1 MQAKSTRF
9 LAITGIILG
18 VVAIISV
25 LAGAWLTPQIKTA
38 AAASDTP
45 TPIAQSQDAN
55 KPAQITVRGTG
66 TITAKPDTIK
76 MTVGVAQQDTTVKAA
91 QAKVT
96 DVINAMT
103 EKLKAAGLSYKDSR
117 TGQYSVEPVYDYSTP
132 NDKGG
137 ANQPP
142 KLTGYRITN
151 MLEI

>member
-18 VVAIISV
+18 VIAIISV

-45 TPIAQSQDAN
+45 TPIAQGHPATDAN
-55 KPAQITVRGTG
+55 KSAQITVRGTG
-66 TITAKPDTIK
+66 AITAKPDTIK
-76 MTVGVAQQDTTVKAA
+76 MTVGVAQQDSTVKAA

-103 EKLKAAGLSYKDSR
+103 EKLKA
-117 TGQYSVEPVYDYSTP
+117 
-132 NDKGG
+132 
-137 ANQPP
+137 
-142 KLTGYRITN
+142 
-151 MLEI
+151 